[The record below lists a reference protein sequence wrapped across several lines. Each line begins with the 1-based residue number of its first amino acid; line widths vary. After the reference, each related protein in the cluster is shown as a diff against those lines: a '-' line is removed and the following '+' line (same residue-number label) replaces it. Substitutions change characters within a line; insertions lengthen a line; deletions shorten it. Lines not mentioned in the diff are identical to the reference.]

1 MNTDRKQLYVVGG
14 SNGAGKTTFARVFL
28 PDYAGCRRFI
38 NPDLIAAGL
47 SPFDPAVAMVEAGRL
62 VLREIDKSIRAG
74 DSFSFES
81 TLSGKTYLKVIQD
94 AKTRGYKVHL
104 FYVWIP
110 DVELGL
116 ARIRDRVQNGGHNV
130 PENDVRRRFPRTLTN
145 LFDHYRPLVDSLHF
159 FDNSGQTPVLVF
171 EDANGKMTIHDEHRY
186 RLVKEDIGHE

>member
-1 MNTDRKQLYVVGG
+1 MNTNRKELYVVGG

-47 SPFDPAVAMVEAGRL
+47 SPFDPALAMVEAGRL

-74 DSFSFES
+74 GSFSFES

-94 AKTRGYKVHL
+94 AKTRGYTVHL

-130 PENDVRRRFPRTLTN
+130 PENDVRRRFLRTLIN

-159 FDNSGQTPVLVF
+159 FDNSGQNPVLVF
-171 EDANGKMTIHDEHRY
+171 EDANGKMTIHDEYRY
-186 RLVKEDIGHE
+186 RLVKETIVHE

>member
-1 MNTDRKQLYVVGG
+1 MNADRKQLYVVGG
-14 SNGAGKTTFARVFL
+14 SNGAGKSTFARVFL
-28 PDYAGCRRFI
+28 PDYVGCRRFI

-62 VLREIDKSIRAG
+62 VLREIEKAIRSG
-74 DSFSFES
+74 DSFAFES

-94 AKTRGYKVHL
+94 AKARGYKVHL

-116 ARIRDRVQNGGHNV
+116 ARIRDRVQSGGHDV
-130 PENDVRRRFPRTLTN
+130 PEKDVRRRFPRTLAN
-145 LFDHYRPLVDSLHF
+145 LFDQYRPVVDSLHF

-171 EDANGKMTIHDEHRY
+171 KDANRRTTILDERRY
-186 RLVKEDIGHE
+186 RFVQEARGHE

>member
-1 MNTDRKQLYVVGG
+1 MNADRKELYVVGG

-47 SPFDPAVAMVEAGRL
+47 SPFDPALAMVEAGRL

-94 AKTRGYKVHL
+94 AKTRGYTVHL

-159 FDNSGQTPVLVF
+159 FDNSGQNPVLVF
-171 EDANGKMTIHDEHRY
+171 EDANGKMTIHDENRY
-186 RLVKEDIGHE
+186 RFVKETIVHE

>member
-1 MNTDRKQLYVVGG
+1 MSKDKKQLYVVGG

-47 SPFDPAVAMVEAGRL
+47 SPFDPALAMVEAGRL

-81 TLSGKTYLKVIQD
+81 TLSGKTYLKVIQN
-94 AKTRGYKVHL
+94 AKSRGYTVHL

-130 PENDVRRRFPRTLTN
+130 PEIDVRRRFPRTLTN
-145 LFDHYRPLVDSLHF
+145 LFDYYRPLVDSLHF
-159 FDNSGQTPVLVF
+159 FDNSGQDPVLVF
-171 EDANGKMTIHDEHRY
+171 EDANGKMTIHDETRY
-186 RLVKEDIGHE
+186 RLVKEAIVHE

>member
-1 MNTDRKQLYVVGG
+1 
-14 SNGAGKTTFARVFL
+14 VFL

-47 SPFDPAVAMVEAGRL
+47 SPFDPAMAMVEAGRL

-81 TLSGKTYLKVIQD
+81 TLSGKTYLKVLQD
-94 AKTRGYKVHL
+94 AKTRGYTVHL

-159 FDNSGQTPVLVF
+159 FDNSGQDPVLVF
-171 EDANGKMTIHDEHRY
+171 EDAKGMMTIHDEHRY
-186 RLVKEDIGHE
+186 RLVEEAIVHE